1 VKVLFV
7 EPPKDIWFV
16 MGEYLPPPFGI
27 IQLAAYLEREI
38 EDIEIEVV
46 DCNARQIDWRGLEK
60 RIESSS
66 PDVVA
71 SSALATCNTYM
82 VARTLETAKRVDPN
96 ILTVAGGQHF
106 TATAQQS
113 LETYPEIDIVVQGE
127 GEQTFTELVKKADK
141 RSSFAQIRGI
151 SFRRDGKVL
160 HNPPRPFIENLD
172 DLPYPGYHFVKDTVH
187 KYHFAAMAG
196 RNAPYV
202 LIEGSRG
209 CSHNCTF
216 CSQWRHWQGRWRV
229 KSPERIADEME
240 FCYENYGSRFLWL
253 TDDNFGFGKRASELA
268 DGIIQ
273 RGLGDEL
280 MWFTQARCD
289 DVVKN
294 RDVLS
299 KLRKSGLRWV
309 LLGVENPRE
318 STLKTFR
325 KDTTARDAMEAVK
338 LLKEKDIFTHAM
350 FIIGERKDTA
360 ESIEN
365 LRDFVDQLDPDMA
378 IFAILTPFPGTE
390 LYDEANRNR
399 WIEDSNW
406 SNYDMVHA
414 IMPTETLSRK
424 EIQEELYNCYKT
436 FYGSWNRRLQGIFSR
451 NKLKRR
457 YYSYMVTRGIVE
469 QLRTLI

>member
-1 VKVLFV
+1 
-7 EPPKDIWFV
+7 
-16 MGEYLPPPFGI
+16 M
-27 IQLAAYLEREI
+27 
-38 EDIEIEVV
+38 
-46 DCNARQIDWRGLEK
+46 
-60 RIESSS
+60 
-66 PDVVA
+66 
-71 SSALATCNTYM
+71 
-82 VARTLETAKRVDPN
+82 
-96 ILTVAGGQHF
+96 
-106 TATAQQS
+106 
-113 LETYPEIDIVVQGE
+113 
-127 GEQTFTELVKKADK
+127 
-141 RSSFAQIRGI
+141 
-151 SFRRDGKVL
+151 
-160 HNPPRPFIENLD
+160 ENLD
-172 DLPYPGYHFVKDTVH
+172 ELPFPGYHFVEDYAH
-187 KYHFAAMAG
+187 RYHFTMMAG
-196 RNAPYV
+196 HKARYGM
-202 LIEGSRG
+202 IEASRG
-209 CSHNCTF
+209 CPHRCTF
-216 CSQWRHWQGRWRV
+216 CSQWKHWQGTWRHKSV
-229 KSPERIADEME
+229 KRVAEEME
-240 FCYENYGSRFLWL
+240 FLYQNYESRLLWL

>member
-1 VKVLFV
+1 
-7 EPPKDIWFV
+7 
-16 MGEYLPPPFGI
+16 
-27 IQLAAYLEREI
+27 
-38 EDIEIEVV
+38 
-46 DCNARQIDWRGLEK
+46 
-60 RIESSS
+60 
-66 PDVVA
+66 
-71 SSALATCNTYM
+71 
-82 VARTLETAKRVDPN
+82 
-96 ILTVAGGQHF
+96 
-106 TATAQQS
+106 
-113 LETYPEIDIVVQGE
+113 
-127 GEQTFTELVKKADK
+127 
-141 RSSFAQIRGI
+141 
-151 SFRRDGKVL
+151 
-160 HNPPRPFIENLD
+160 
-172 DLPYPGYHFVKDTVH
+172 
-187 KYHFAAMAG
+187 
-196 RNAPYV
+196 
-202 LIEGSRG
+202 
-209 CSHNCTF
+209 
-216 CSQWRHWQGRWRV
+216 V